1 MQDDKIKDLS
11 AAIDALWAV
20 SYCGAG
26 YTRFNFDVAPLK
38 QTAQGGLRQ
47 ALRGESNR
55 WILVGVFT
63 SCDDAMAFCDLIEDY
78 QQEHIPEIVESRR
91 FEPYERAI
99 GYYKDDDSPTRPPSE
114 LE

>member
-1 MQDDKIKDLS
+1 MDKKDAKIKDLD

-20 SYCGAG
+20 SYCGSG

-63 SCDDAMAFCDLIEDY
+63 SCDDAMAACDLI
-78 QQEHIPEIVESRR
+78 QEHIPDIVESRR

-99 GYYKDDDSPTRPPSE
+99 GYYKDGNSPTCQKRVSE
-114 LE
+114 